1 MYSPL
6 KHWKAANGGLNI
18 GIIGIG
24 GLGQMGLRLA
34 KAMGNTVV
42 AISTTPAKQAAA
54 LAAGADSFL
63 VSSDPAAMA
72 AAAQSLD
79 LILNTVSAA
88 HQIATYIGLLKRQG
102 DTSFF
107 R

>member
-1 MYSPL
+1 
-6 KHWKAANGGLNI
+6 
-18 GIIGIG
+18 
-24 GLGQMGLRLA
+24 MGLRLA

-72 AAAQSLD
+72 MAAQSLD

-107 R
+107 